1 MQYVKIKQ
9 AILDQIEA
17 GTLAARQKLPS
28 ERQLAESFSTTRV
41 TLREALSL
49 LESEGAIYRE
59 DRRGWFIA
67 PEPLRYDPSKA
78 LPFVQLTDD
87 QQREGSW
94 QILSVKNSLATKT
107 ATRLLELAPFSKAHA
122 IEQIRYLEKRPVCYV
137 NSYLLPDYVSPIEG
151 SEEDVLL
158 TELEKQFP
166 LILETVTYRLAV
178 KSLQGN
184 VAQLLRATEG
194 TPCLVIERRFIDK
207 QQRIIRADVEYW
219 RHDVVVI
226 EG

>member
-28 ERQLAESFSTTRV
+28 ERQLAEAFSTTRV

-67 PEPLRYDPSKA
+67 PEPLSYNPTSELSFMQMA
-78 LPFVQLTDD
+78 QA
-87 QQREGSW
+87 QHREGSW
-94 QILSVKNSLATKT
+94 QTLSVKKSLATKT
-107 ATRLLELAPFSKAHA
+107 ATRLLALAPFSEAQT
-122 IEQIRYLEKRPVCYV
+122 IEQVRYLERRPVCYL
-137 NSYLLPDYVSPIEG
+137 NSYVLPEFVGSAGDNDEESPLAQLESQLPLL
-151 SEEDVLL
+151 LA
-158 TELEKQFP
+158 
-166 LILETVTYRLAV
+166 TVTFRLAV

-184 VAQLLRATEG
+184 IAQLLRATEG
-194 TPCLVIERRFIDK
+194 TPCLAIERRFIDK
-207 QQRIIRADVEYW
+207 QQRVIRADVEYW
-219 RHDVVVI
+219 RHDVVTI